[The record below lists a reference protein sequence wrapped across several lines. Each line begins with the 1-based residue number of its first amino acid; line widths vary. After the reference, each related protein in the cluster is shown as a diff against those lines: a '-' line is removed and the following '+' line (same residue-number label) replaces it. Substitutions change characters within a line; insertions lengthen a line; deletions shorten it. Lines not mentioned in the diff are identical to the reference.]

1 MRKTLLILLLA
12 AVPVFA
18 FAQKSKMPQR
28 NTLVEVVI
36 DDESIPSEYLD
47 VFNAPVD
54 GENHYFISV
63 GHLGYGDE
71 VVQLLFDPVFE
82 LFIPLGDNLSDA
94 LETLQK
100 MQDLFKQDPGTSLET
115 QGCLAFGF
123 PTQEREKVTVTYRK
137 VFLSKKLEFSVQRE
151 GYIRSSYIGK
161 SDFGSA
167 VRGVKFYRKIH
178 PKE

>member
-1 MRKTLLILLLA
+1 MRKILLVLLLA
-12 AVPVFA
+12 TMPVFA
-18 FAQKSKMPQR
+18 FAQKSGMPQR
-28 NTLVEVVI
+28 HSLVEVTI
-36 DDESIPSEYLD
+36 DDDSIPAEYLD

-82 LFIPLGDNLSDA
+82 LFIPLGDSVSEA
-94 LETLQK
+94 LETLEK
-100 MQDLFKQDPGTSLET
+100 MQDLFKQDPGTGMEM
-115 QGCLAFGF
+115 QGCQAFGF
-123 PTQEREKVTVTYRK
+123 PNQEREKVTVTYRK
-137 VFLSKKLEFSVQRE
+137 VFLDKMLEFSVQRE
-151 GYIRSSYIGK
+151 GYIRSAHIGK

-167 VRGVKFYRKIH
+167 VRGVKFYHKIH